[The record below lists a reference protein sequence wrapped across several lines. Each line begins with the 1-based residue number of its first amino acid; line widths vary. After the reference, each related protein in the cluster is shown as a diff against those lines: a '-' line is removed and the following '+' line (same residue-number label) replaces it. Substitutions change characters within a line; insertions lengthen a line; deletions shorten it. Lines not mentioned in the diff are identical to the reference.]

1 MGRGTH
7 SFCDEEE
14 GNGFLILRKK
24 KKKKSLSL
32 ALGFGVRCQDQHV
45 GGYNYLS
52 EGVSEELARA
62 GFGPL

>member
-14 GNGFLILRKK
+14 GNGFLILRGGG
-24 KKKKSLSL
+24 LSL

-45 GGYNYLS
+45 GGYNDFVRRRL
-52 EGVSEELARA
+52 
-62 GFGPL
+62 